1 MLQTVSSEGSG
12 PTDRHNE
19 GVLKQR
25 PPFPDGSDVPV
36 RVLCNGKTS
45 AFQAD
50 DTGSIPVTRFLNIN
64 SVLGVTGLVS
74 CSSDQMDDFTGLSGS
89 NASCLDQ

>member
-19 GVLKQR
+19 RVLKYW
-25 PPFPDGSDVPV
+25 PPFSDGSDVPV

-50 DTGSIPVTRFLNIN
+50 DTGSIPVTRFLSFLAISRHIALTLAAAESFIQPAVALAN
-64 SVLGVTGLVS
+64 LV
-74 CSSDQMDDFTGLSGS
+74 
-89 NASCLDQ
+89 A